1 MEAGKS
7 TLMIVLQSG
16 ISVAFSRRGSRQRT
30 PYLPMLLLVGP
41 PEITRAIITGGTA
54 RLRSVGTFARITAMT
69 TTYTLLSA
77 LTTPEYRSRRPRSR
91 REHRHLHLNPTLDYQ
106 PTVLSRPLT
115 MLDGDKIAS
124 QVYEWADGD
133 EPISP
138 LIKEA
143 LTVIEEA
150 LDDYG

>member
-1 MEAGKS
+1 
-7 TLMIVLQSG
+7 
-16 ISVAFSRRGSRQRT
+16 
-30 PYLPMLLLVGP
+30 
-41 PEITRAIITGGTA
+41 
-54 RLRSVGTFARITAMT
+54 
-69 TTYTLLSA
+69 
-77 LTTPEYRSRRPRSR
+77 
-91 REHRHLHLNPTLDYQ
+91 
-106 PTVLSRPLT
+106 

-124 QVYEWADGD
+124 QVYEWADSD